1 VSEHWKVVS
10 LARAWGCTPNE
21 ILAQD
26 DRMIHTMSMFLRW
39 EQGER
44 AKAQRSKRR

>member
-1 VSEHWKVVS
+1 MSQHWQVVS

-21 ILAQD
+21 ILAHD
-26 DRMIHTMSMFLRW
+26 DRMIHTMRMFLRW

>member
-21 ILAQD
+21 ILAHD

-39 EQGER
+39 EHGER